1 MDCSRR
7 AGYFGDMIASSDIPT
22 DYGAGFAAARAVD
35 AGLAALYLHHTTIG
49 DPLADAAIAAFH
61 GTSAGAQQAWLQRGI
76 QQGPDAIPDAPAALR
91 NLLAEAEIVPPWFDP
106 ARTSAG
112 CRAFHGNSEMF
123 VGAFVGAVLIEGF
136 STLISRSFAITG
148 RLTDQGVRRLKQNN
162 RHLSEIFLPGGL
174 ERHGEG
180 FALSVRIRL
189 MHARLRF
196 MLERSPEWDA
206 TAWGTPLSAAHIG
219 FATAAFSGLLLERA
233 RRLGVRLTAAE
244 RESFMLVWRY
254 SGHLMGVPPSLQCA
268 TEAEAL
274 HLHRIG
280 ALCEPPPD
288 IDSIQLA
295 NGLINS
301 APLVAGI
308 TEPAARRRLVR
319 KIYTVSRAL
328 IGDQMADRLRY
339 PRSRTFGVLA
349 AIRLRNRAD
358 RILRRVIPAVDRH
371 RRAGQFVQML
381 DLSFDSPHHQGD
393 EARYRLPK
401 ELHAERDIGP

>member
-1 MDCSRR
+1 MD
-7 AGYFGDMIASSDIPT
+7 
-22 DYGAGFAAARAVD
+22 AR
-35 AGLAALYLHHTTIG
+35 LAALYLQHTTIG
-49 DPLADAAIAAFH
+49 DPLADAAIAACH
-61 GTSAGAQQAWLQRGI
+61 DAPADTQQAWLQRGI
-76 QQGPDAIPDAPAALR
+76 EQGPAAIHDAPAALR
-91 NLLAEAEIVPPWFDP
+91 DLVAEAEIVPTWFD
-106 ARTSAG
+106 AAGTRAG

-189 MHARLRF
+189 VHARLRF
-196 MLERSPEWDA
+196 MLARSAEWEA
-206 TAWGTPLSAAHIG
+206 SAWGTPLSAAHLG
-219 FATAAFSGLLLERA
+219 FATAAFSGLLLDRA
-233 RRLGVRLTAAE
+233 RRLGVQLTAAE

-254 SGHLMGVPPSLQCA
+254 SGHLMGVPPALQCA
-268 TEAEAL
+268 TETEAL
-274 HLHRIG
+274 QLHRIG

-301 APLVAGI
+301 APRVAGI
-308 TEPAARRRLVR
+308 TDPVARRRLVR
-319 KIYTVSRAL
+319 KIYAVSRAL
-328 IGDQMADRLRY
+328 IGDQLADQLRY
-339 PRSRTFGVLA
+339 PHSRTFGVLA

-358 RILRRVIPAVDRH
+358 RLLRRMLPALDRH
-371 RRAGQFVQML
+371 RRLGQFAQML
-381 DLSFDSPHHQGD
+381 ELSFDSADHRGD
-393 EARYRLPK
+393 ESRYRMPK
-401 ELHAERDIGP
+401 ELHAEKDTIL